1 MSFLKLEIIA
11 CMSQNNSVEYTLQ
24 KLKDLRNLYSSI
36 VFNEYIYEIL
46 IKSSIY
52 GKLPIIIW
60 LWSID
65 NNYESIRFYELVL
78 IKSSEYHQYPI
89 IQYLY
94 DNAPKTKYFI
104 EHQKNIHKTVF
115 KNMFY
120 NTGHISWINNNKT
133 IETFNYLYDLFKTDI
148 NITTFNCMFQWAC
161 DTYIEVQFDEDEYDE
176 YDEYIEYNNK
186 LHSRINWIMLK
197 KPYHYELIMDD
208 TKTKIL
214 KYEIIPEKERI
225 WNSVKTILFLSQV
238 KNSSMLY
245 KISNDVVKDII
256 CPFIIE
262 KDIT

>member
-1 MSFLKLEIIA
+1 MSFLKTEITS
-11 CMSQNNSVEYTLQ
+11 CLSTNNTIEYTLQ
-24 KLKDLRNLYSSI
+24 KLKDLRSLYSSF
-36 VFNEYIYEIL
+36 VFRAYVYDIL
-46 IKSSIY
+46 INSSIY

-65 NNYESIRFYELVL
+65 NNYESKWFYETVL
-78 IKSSEYHQYPI
+78 IKSSEYHQFHI
-89 IQYLY
+89 IQHLF
-94 DNAPKTKYFI
+94 DNAPKTKKFI
-104 EHQKNIHKTVF
+104 EHKKYIHKTVF
-115 KNMFY
+115 KNIFY
-120 NTGHISWINNNKT
+120 NTGHIAWINNNKT

-148 NITTFNCMFQWAC
+148 NITTFNSMFKWAC

-176 YDEYIEYNNK
+176 YIEYNNK
-186 LHSRINWIMLK
+186 LLSRINWIMLK

-214 KYEIIPEKERI
+214 KYKIIPEKERI

-256 CPFIIE
+256 CPFIVE